1 MSTPRKTPRQQRS
14 EFTFDTIL
22 DAAARLFQQLGYAAT
37 TTNKVAELAGV
48 SIGTL
53 YHYVPNKDALL
64 YALADRHLRQAT
76 AALLTETASLRC
88 AGPPLEE
95 TVHRLITSV
104 ADLHRTQ
111 PQMHRLLFDRSP
123 RTPEGLARLREL
135 EERLAA
141 EVAYHLRRLEV
152 GGPDPDLNALLF
164 VQAVEAQV
172 HGAVLDPPEGRTT
185 DECLAAVIAF
195 WTRSLR
201 DWRRPTGSADFRG
214 GAGRRDPP
222 PANARRL
229 GQAGGGRTE
238 SARNT
243 ASAESVSEQA
253 NVSRRQKRS

>member
-14 EFTFDTIL
+14 QFTFDVIL
-22 DAAARLFQQLGYAAT
+22 DAAARLFQQHGYAAT

-64 YALADRHLRQAT
+64 YALADRHLREAT
-76 AALLTETASLRC
+76 AALLTETTALR
-88 AGPPLEE
+88 AEAPPLDE

-104 ADLHRTQ
+104 ADLHLAQ
-111 PQMHRLLFDRSP
+111 PQMHRLLFEQAP

-135 EERLAA
+135 EQRLAA
-141 EVAYHLRRLEV
+141 EVAYHLRRLEA

-185 DECLAAVIAF
+185 DQCLEAVIAF
-195 WTRSLR
+195 WTGSLTHQ
-201 DWRRPTGSADFRG
+201 RPCA
-214 GAGRRDPP
+214 
-222 PANARRL
+222 ANARY
-229 GQAGGGRTE
+229 GTVT
-238 SARNT
+238 S
-243 ASAESVSEQA
+243 
-253 NVSRRQKRS
+253 